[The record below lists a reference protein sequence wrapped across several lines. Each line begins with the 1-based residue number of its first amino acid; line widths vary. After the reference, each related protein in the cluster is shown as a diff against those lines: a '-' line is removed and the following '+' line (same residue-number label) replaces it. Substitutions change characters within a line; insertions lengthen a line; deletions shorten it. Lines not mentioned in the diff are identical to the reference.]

1 MFYLSYLLDKGFLYE
16 GCDMAFIEAL
26 CRNKLN
32 ITDLHID
39 GLVQDCSNSIASAL
53 EILQSYIKPLI
64 YETSIQD
71 SSQSM

>member
-1 MFYLSYLLDKGFLYE
+1 
-16 GCDMAFIEAL
+16 MAFIEAL
-26 CRNKLN
+26 CHNKLN
-32 ITDLHID
+32 TTYLHID

-53 EILQSYIKPLI
+53 EILQSYIKPSI